1 MLFGRQFLLWLLP
14 LSPVWALARSCSVTA
29 NKNTALRVFLLAC
42 CRAVFSI
49 AEARCT
55 YSTRSMR
62 SPVRAA
68 QPGYGQSGGAE
79 VWSRCQPRPGL
90 NVQRHCLSMRSC
102 KSQRSLNSTEMWNQW
117 CRMCAH
123 SSEINSEM
131 KWSII
136 LDASFLFTVLP
147 PSHETSQLCFGLL
160 RA

>member
-1 MLFGRQFLLWLLP
+1 MLFGRQFLLRLLP
-14 LSPVWALARSCSVTA
+14 LSPVRALARSSSITA

-49 AEARCT
+49 VEARCT

-62 SPVRAA
+62 SLVRAA
-68 QPGYGQSGGAE
+68 QPSYSQSRGAE
-79 VWSRCQPRPGL
+79 AWARCQPRPRL

-102 KSQRSLNSTEMWNQW
+102 KSQRSLNSTEMWDQW

-123 SSEINSEM
+123 SSEMNSEM

-136 LDASFLFTVLP
+136 LNASFLCTVLP
-147 PSHETSQLCFGLL
+147 PSHETSQLCFGLVW
-160 RA
+160 A